1 MERERGIQREG
12 GVEGEKGLR
21 MHQSLGLENTCLGI
35 KVCVWI
41 RSAVKPRRTYSPKA
55 SQMRREKQLQSP
67 TPCVLTDL
75 HHHCPH
81 PLPHCDIRGQ
91 KSRLRCTL
99 KPEGKSLESKIRVH
113 FLDT

>member
-1 MERERGIQREG
+1 
-12 GVEGEKGLR
+12 

-41 RSAVKPRRTYSPKA
+41 RSAVKPRRSYSPKA
-55 SQMRREKQLQSP
+55 SQMRREEQLQSP
-67 TPCVLTDL
+67 TPSIPTDL
-75 HHHCPH
+75 HHHCLH
-81 PLPHCDIRGQ
+81 PRPHCKIRGQ

-99 KPEGKSLESKIRVH
+99 KPEGN

>member
-1 MERERGIQREG
+1 
-12 GVEGEKGLR
+12 

-55 SQMRREKQLQSP
+55 SQMRREEQLQSP
-67 TPCVLTDL
+67 TPSIPTDL
-75 HHHCPH
+75 HHHCLH
-81 PLPHCDIRGQ
+81 PRPHCKIRGQ

-99 KPEGKSLESKIRVH
+99 KPEGN